1 MLVHL
6 VQYCMLTPV
15 CAAVCWGNECWCV
28 CVFQDELDADCCE
41 PASSA
46 GSILSQYDAASAS
59 LASSSFVTTGAAYIE
74 TSLTSA
80 NTNTSTTQRSD
91 DLLSVSAMSGGSQAS
106 SSLGGLNS
114 TSLDSSINDSTV
126 LDPLDTSSTT
136 ISDQTTGFSAAW
148 CPLEPNIGAQATAS
162 NAPCTITSAQAAASN
177 APCTITSA
185 CATDS
190 TVACTSG
197 SSHVDH
203 FSAIDC
209 DSDDGGGLDVVWE
222 CWSPEQHGKAHT
234 SPVMSRKK
242 RKMSGVNPVIYDSEG
257 STAAAADNSDDD
269 DDSVRNSWSGK
280 RRRGIDSAAK
290 KPTKISVQSHKQST
304 TGKLC
309 VDEWNGE
316 WPAFIAVIY
325 YDRHHQNAL
334 VLWLDRSLRLQ
345 NC

>member
-1 MLVHL
+1 M
-6 VQYCMLTPV
+6 
-15 CAAVCWGNECWCV
+15 
-28 CVFQDELDADCCE
+28 FQDELDTDCCE

-46 GSILSQYDAASAS
+46 GSILSQYDAASAL

-91 DLLSVSAMSGGSQAS
+91 NLLSVSAMSGGSQAS

-162 NAPCTITSAQAAASN
+162 NAQ
-177 APCTITSA
+177 CTITSA

-234 SPVMSRKK
+234 SPVVSRKK
-242 RKMSGVNPVIYDSEG
+242 RKMSGVNPVIYDSDG

-280 RRRGIDSAAK
+280 RRHVIDCAAK

-316 WPAFIAVIY
+316 WPAFIAIIY
-325 YDRHHQNAL
+325 YYWHHQSAL

-345 NC
+345 IC